1 MLVHERR
8 DVDGRAQDIQ
18 QRARALADASPAAVR
33 QVLLEQHW
41 LAVAVVIEPL
51 PQAST
56 MAIRYSGRQLCVFPI
71 QDLPEDGLWFGRIE
85 NKARFTRQQG
95 LSEDSKDGT
104 APGE

>member
-1 MLVHERR
+1 M
-8 DVDGRAQDIQ
+8 
-18 QRARALADASPAAVR
+18 ALADASPAAVR

-51 PQAST
+51 LQAST
-56 MAIRYSGRQLCVFPI
+56 RAIRYSGRQLCVCPV